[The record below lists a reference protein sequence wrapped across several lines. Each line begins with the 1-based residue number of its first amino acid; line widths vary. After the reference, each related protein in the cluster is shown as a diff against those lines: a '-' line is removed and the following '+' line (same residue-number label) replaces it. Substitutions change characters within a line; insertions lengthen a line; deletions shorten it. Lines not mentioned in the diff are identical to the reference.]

1 MILWQSGVIKMQSK
15 KNNDNLKATI
25 AFGVASFASNGI
37 NYLVTPIFTRILS
50 TSEYGT
56 ISVYNAISS
65 IVMVIATLTLSKP
78 GILSIGMYEHKD
90 CRWRYLSSMLGLIT
104 ISSAIVGLILGIIW
118 IFSTRLINF
127 PVSLVV
133 LIVLNSW
140 LNPAMVF
147 WTYKQKYEY
156 KYKLAFWIL
165 VSTAVTSQMISL
177 AVVFWASKQGN
188 YNLASL
194 RLWSAASVNLVVS
207 LVLGIYILVNG
218 KKIIDIQLWKNT
230 LVFALPLIPHY
241 LGFAFLNGTDR
252 IMINAMAGSDKA
264 GIYSLAVILST
275 VGSLLW
281 QALCVTFTPFM
292 NEKIGNKDFKKI
304 RKAIKPLLILIG
316 AVCIGV
322 SLLAPEII
330 GILGTEDYREGV
342 YVVPATVAGV
352 FMHIVYDMFSHIS
365 FFHKKSGKIMRATII
380 AAMSNVILNYLFIKQ
395 FGYIA
400 ASYTTLVSFL
410 ILAIMHYQNVISI
423 EKESVF
429 DIQFICI
436 CSAAVITL
444 CLLSN
449 FIYSYAVI
457 RYILFALLGV
467 SVFMRYKW
475 FVNTIIDMGI

>member
-1 MILWQSGVIKMQSK
+1 M
-15 KNNDNLKATI
+15 
-25 AFGVASFASNGI
+25 
-37 NYLVTPIFTRILS
+37 
-50 TSEYGT
+50 
-56 ISVYNAISS
+56 
-65 IVMVIATLTLSKP
+65 
-78 GILSIGMYEHKD
+78 
-90 CRWRYLSSMLGLIT
+90 
-104 ISSAIVGLILGIIW
+104 
-118 IFSTRLINF
+118 
-127 PVSLVV
+127 
-133 LIVLNSW
+133 
-140 LNPAMVF
+140 
-147 WTYKQKYEY
+147 
-156 KYKLAFWIL
+156 
-165 VSTAVTSQMISL
+165 
-177 AVVFWASKQGN
+177 
-188 YNLASL
+188 
-194 RLWSAASVNLVVS
+194 
-207 LVLGIYILVNG
+207 
-218 KKIIDIQLWKNT
+218 
-230 LVFALPLIPHY
+230 
-241 LGFAFLNGTDR
+241 
-252 IMINAMAGSDKA
+252 
-264 GIYSLAVILST
+264 
-275 VGSLLW
+275 
-281 QALCVTFTPFM
+281 TFTPFM